1 MRISSTMMVGNYI
14 KQLNRS
20 AVNQAKLMEQ
30 ADGERIH
37 RPSDDPVAYSR
48 MMMFKNNLSQN
59 EQYTKNLGEAVS
71 WMKSSDSTLVNMNDI
86 LSSIREKTLKADDTT
101 SEKDKIAIANEIDSL
116 IEQLVTLGNTQV
128 GKSYLF
134 SGQMDLTKPFEI
146 AKTKIDKAD
155 LKTLDDAQ
163 KDLFGT
169 DQMLVMTDGTEDG
182 IYYMDPKSGNVYAKS
197 YVDSGYKDVLNANQD
212 LSLANKRLA
221 VQNGNSGKL
230 SPDGVTDYNTNDIF
244 TSNGNS
250 APGAAIFKTTGELN
264 RPADV
269 YQTTG
274 GIAGLQFQTS
284 LKTVVIYNGDDHKIS
299 MPVQNGEATPRRDSV
314 NVTGVDVFG
323 TDIFGGKGA
332 SVLNDLYEISD
343 RIRSGD
349 KEWIGADGL
358 QLADRSVDQVLNAE
372 TDLGARTAGYSGA
385 LEMMN
390 KQNTV
395 ITEDITNASGT
406 DVGLLSVELQKAQL
420 VYNMSL
426 ALAAKILPPS
436 LADYL

>member
-37 RPSDDPVAYSR
+37 RPSDDPVGYAR

-71 WMKSSDSTLVNMNDI
+71 WMKSSDSTLVNMNEI

-101 SEKDKIAIANEIDSL
+101 SEKDKVAIANEIDSL

-128 GKSYLF
+128 GKNYLF

-146 AKTKIDKAD
+146 AKGTIDKAD

-163 KDLFGT
+163 KELFGA
-169 DQMLVMTDGTEDG
+169 DQMLVMTGGANGEE
-182 IYYMDPKSGNVYAKS
+182 IYYMDPKTRNVYSKD
-197 YVDSGYKDVLNANQD
+197 YVDNGYKDVLSANQG
-212 LSLANKRLA
+212 LSADDKRTA
-221 VQNGNSGKL
+221 VQAGNLGQL
-230 SPDGVTDYNTNDIF
+230 NHAGDIF
-244 TSNGNS
+244 TDGIGGTGGTP
-250 APGAAIFKTTGELN
+250 PGTPIFDTAGKVLVPGPFTTATLTNLEFKTSA
-264 RPADV
+264 RR
-269 YQTTG
+269 
-274 GIAGLQFQTS
+274 
-284 LKTVVIYNGDDHKIS
+284 VVNYYGDDHKIS
-299 MPVQNGEATPRRDSV
+299 MPLQNGEATPRRDSV

-332 SVLNDLYEISD
+332 SVLNDLFEISD

-349 KEWIGADGL
+349 KAWIGADGL

-390 KQNTV
+390 RQNTV
-395 ITEDITNASGT
+395 ITEDITNVSGT

-426 ALAAKILPPS
+426 SLAAKILPPS